1 MFFLDF
7 AIKKTLISSDNIYK
21 NLEEREAV
29 KMRVDA
35 YNAVSQIYQSNSMA
49 VVKRAGNMSASSDK
63 LEFSQTAK
71 TYQTAKAAVAGA
83 ADVRMDKIAE
93 IKARMAKGTYKV
105 SSQDIA
111 EKIISG
117 MDTIAF

>member
-1 MFFLDF
+1 
-7 AIKKTLISSDNIYK
+7 
-21 NLEEREAV
+21 
-29 KMRVDA
+29 MRVDA

-49 VVKRAGNMSASSDK
+49 AVKRAGNMSASSDK

-71 TYQTAKAAVAGA
+71 TYQIAKAAVAGA

-93 IKARMAKGTYKV
+93 IKARIANGTYKV

-117 MDTIAF
+117 MDTIVF